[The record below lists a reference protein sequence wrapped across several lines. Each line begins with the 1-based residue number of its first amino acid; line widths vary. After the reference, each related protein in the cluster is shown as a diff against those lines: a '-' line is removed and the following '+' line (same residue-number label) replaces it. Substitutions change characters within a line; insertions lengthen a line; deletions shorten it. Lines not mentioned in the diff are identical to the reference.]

1 MAEEQ
6 IKKETENIGAKKA
19 EVVVKSKSVTKEN
32 VKVEDKNVNVKSSI
46 EIKKDE
52 KKVVETPVKTEAKV
66 EGPKTTRSNDRY
78 SKDSFDIGKWQ
89 PKTGLGLQVKNGE
102 IKDID
107 EILNVGTKILE
118 GEIIDVLIPGFEKD
132 LLLIGQSKGKFGG
145 GQRRVFKQ
153 TQKKTPEG
161 NKPRFATYAVV
172 GNRDGYIGVGYGK
185 AKETVPAR
193 EKAFRNAKLGI
204 MKIKRGCGS
213 WQCGCKNPHS
223 IPYAV
228 EGKCS
233 SVRIILIPA
242 PKGTGLKVEKTCARI
257 LELAGVK
264 DVWSKSFGQTKS
276 KINLI
281 KALMSALE
289 KLNSTKLKPQDYE
302 NLGIVEGKVKNNDN

>member
-1 MAEEQ
+1 MAEETKQ
-6 IKKETENIGAKKA
+6 IKETKEEVKKVTESKEETKVSTKEEAPVSEKVEEVVAVEEPKIEVDESAVEVIVAPTEDKAIKKA
-19 EVVVKSKSVTKEN
+19 
-32 VKVEDKNVNVKSSI
+32 I
-46 EIKKDE
+46 E
-52 KKVVETPVKTEAKV
+52 
-66 EGPKTTRSNDRY
+66 R
-78 SKDSFDIGKWQ
+78 DSRNAFDVGAWQ
-89 PKTGLGLQVKNGE
+89 PKTGLSLQVKTGE

-107 EILNVGTKILE
+107 EILNKGLKILE
-118 GEIIDVLIPGFEKD
+118 PEVLDVLMPDLEKD

-161 NKPRFATYAVV
+161 NKPHFATFAVV
-172 GNRDGYIGVGYGK
+172 GNKNGYIGVGYGK
-185 AKETVPAR
+185 SKETVPAR
-193 EKAFRNAKLGI
+193 EKAFRNAKLDI

-213 WQCGCKNPHS
+213 WQCGCKSPHS
-223 IPYAV
+223 IPFAV

-242 PKGTGLKVEKTCARI
+242 PKGTGLKVEKSCARI

-281 KALMSALE
+281 KALMAALNQ
-289 KLNSTKLKPQDYE
+289 LNSTKLKPIDYE
-302 NLGIVEGKVKNNDN
+302 NLGIVEGKLKTNN